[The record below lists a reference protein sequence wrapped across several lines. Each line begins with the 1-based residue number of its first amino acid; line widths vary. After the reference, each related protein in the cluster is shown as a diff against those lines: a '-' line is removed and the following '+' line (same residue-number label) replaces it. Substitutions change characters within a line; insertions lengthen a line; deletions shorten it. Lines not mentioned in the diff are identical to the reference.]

1 MDLSGMRR
9 QYSRDGLS
17 EAGLAGDWLTQ
28 FSRWFAEA
36 RGLVEPNAVVL
47 ASASASGVPSVR
59 TVLLKEVT
67 GAGFVIY
74 TNLGSRKGRQMAEN
88 PQASLCFSWVDLQRQ
103 VIVDGVVSPVSADES
118 DAYWASR
125 PRGSRLGALA
135 SRQSAVIG
143 SRDELLAE
151 RSALEASFAG
161 TEDIPR
167 PSWWG
172 GLRVEPSAVEF
183 WQGREDRMHDR
194 LRFRREEDAW
204 VVERL
209 SP

>member
-1 MDLSGMRR
+1 MDLGDMRR
-9 QYSRDGLS
+9 QYSRDGLAS
-17 EAGLAGDWLTQ
+17 VAGTWLEQFSAWFADAAGLT
-28 FSRWFAEA
+28 
-36 RGLVEPNAVVL
+36 EPNAVVL
-47 ASASASGVPSVR
+47 ATASATGVPSVR

-67 GAGFVIY
+67 DAGFVIY
-74 TNLGSRKGRQMAEN
+74 TNHGSRKGRQMAEN
-88 PQASLCFSWVDLQRQ
+88 PRAALCFSWVDLQRQ
-103 VIVDGVVSPVSADES
+103 VIVDGAVQRVSDEES

-135 SRQSAVIG
+135 SEQSAVIP
-143 SRDELLAE
+143 SRDALLA
-151 RSALEASFAG
+151 RRAALEDAHPG
-161 TEDIPR
+161 DDVPR

-172 GLRVEPSAVEF
+172 GFRVVPSAVEF

-194 LRFRREEDAW
+194 LRFRRADGGADPW